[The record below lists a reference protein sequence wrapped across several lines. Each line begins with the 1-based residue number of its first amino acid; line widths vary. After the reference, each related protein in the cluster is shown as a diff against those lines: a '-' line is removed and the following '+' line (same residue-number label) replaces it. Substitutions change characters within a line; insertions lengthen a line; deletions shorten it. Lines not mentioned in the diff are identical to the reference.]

1 MRTDGPTPPA
11 DRHITGV
18 ETGVRILDQAPDR
31 PVMPV
36 ETMTLADTVSWRK
49 GLATMWRVAVYAR
62 ETPWQAITALVATLL
77 AASLQLAIP
86 QLLGQAVDQTQLAV
100 TSDGGAALN
109 AALWNTAALVLLVST
124 LRGVFATLQNYFSE
138 AVGHHTGYR
147 LRLQFY
153 DKIQHL
159 SFGFHDSVHS
169 GDLITLGLLDI
180 EGARM
185 FFSTGLIRFVLLVIL
200 IGIGGY
206 GLLATDWVLGLM
218 ALSFVPFVG
227 WQSSVSQLKLR
238 GTWLMLQKRLDVLT
252 RVMEENLA
260 GIRVVRAFSAQPHE
274 VAKFRS
280 TSVSALELAH
290 ERVDIRVRSTSLMTL
305 SFFVS
310 MGLVLLVGGFKVQAS
325 EITVGT
331 LAAFLTF
338 MTILQMPVRQ
348 LGMLVNSVA
357 RTSTCGARLF
367 ALLDLAPAV
376 ADPPGAPALRLTTG
390 TLTFDNVGF
399 AYPSAPDK
407 PVLEAISFTA
417 KKGETIGLVGPQ
429 GSGKTTIAQ
438 LIPRFYD
445 VTHGAIRLDGQDIRD
460 VSLRSLREQVAVVS
474 QDVFMFTTTMENNI
488 AYGDPWAQPA
498 EIEGAS
504 DKAQLHGY
512 IDGLPDRY
520 RTVVGERGASLSGGQ
535 RQRMSIAR
543 SLILAPGVLVF
554 DDSTAAIDAR
564 TEARIFDAIKAQA
577 ASRVTILVAH
587 RLNTLMSADRILFLD
602 HGRIVEQGSHAE
614 LLALGGRY
622 ARLHDLQNRSFGERR

>member
-1 MRTDGPTPPA
+1 MSSSVDGPRA
-11 DRHITGV
+11 
-18 ETGVRILDQAPDR
+18 AR
-31 PVMPV
+31 PLEVMG
-36 ETMTLADTVSWRK
+36 LADTVSWRK
-49 GLATMWRVAVYAR
+49 GLATMWRVTRYAG
-62 ETPWQAITALVATLL
+62 ETPWQVVTALVATLL
-77 AASLQLAIP
+77 AAALQLLIP
-86 QLLGQAVDQTQLAV
+86 QLLGQAVDQTQSV
-100 TSDGGAALN
+100 IVSGSRMAAE
-109 AALWNTAALVLLVST
+109 AALWNTAVLVLVVST
-124 LRGVFATLQNYFSE
+124 LRGVFATLQNYYSE

-147 LRLQFY
+147 LRMQFY
-153 DKIQHL
+153 DKVQHL

-185 FFSTGLIRFVLLVIL
+185 FFSTGLVRFVLLLVL

-218 ALSFVPFVG
+218 ALSFVPYVG
-227 WQSSVSQLKLR
+227 WESSVSQLKLR
-238 GTWLMLQKRLDVLT
+238 GTWLVLQKRLDVLS

-260 GIRVVRAFSAQPHE
+260 GIRVVRAFSAQDHE
-274 VAKFRS
+274 IAKFRRS
-280 TSVSALELAH
+280 SVSALELAH
-290 ERVDIRVRSTSLMTL
+290 QRVDIRVRSTSLMTL
-305 SFFVS
+305 SFFVA
-310 MGLVLLVGGFKVQAS
+310 MGLVLLVGGIKVQAG

-367 ALLDLAPAV
+367 AFLDLAPAV
-376 ADPPGAPALRLTTG
+376 ANPPGAPALHLTDG
-390 TLTFDNVGF
+390 TLRFDDVGF

-407 PVLEAISFTA
+407 PVLEGISFTA
-417 KKGETIGLVGPQ
+417 RKGETIGLIGPQ

-488 AYGDPWAQPA
+488 AYGDPWATA
-498 EIEGAS
+498 DDIKGAS
-504 DKAQLHGY
+504 DHAQLHAY
-512 IDGLPDRY
+512 IDDLPDRY

-543 SLILAPGVLVF
+543 SLILSPAVLVF

-564 TEARIFDAIKAQA
+564 TEERIFAAIRAQA

-587 RLNTLMSADRILFLD
+587 RLNTLMRADRILFLD
-602 HGRIVEQGSHAE
+602 HGRIVEQGSHGE

-622 ARLHDLQNRSFGERR
+622 ARLHDLQNRSYGDRP

>member
-1 MRTDGPTPPA
+1 MSATADNPPHNRPA
-11 DRHITGV
+11 
-18 ETGVRILDQAPDR
+18 R
-31 PVMPV
+31 PVEVMAP
-36 ETMTLADTVSWRK
+36 TDTVDWRK
-49 GLATMWRVAVYAR
+49 GLATMWRVTRYAA
-62 ETPWQAITALVATLL
+62 ETPWQVLTALLATLI
-77 AASLQLAIP
+77 ASALQLAIP
-86 QLLGQAVDQTQLAV
+86 RLLGGAVDQTQAVLA
-100 TSDGGAALN
+100 GASRDMAES
-109 AALWNTAALVLLVST
+109 ALWTAALLVLAVSS
-124 LRGVFATLQNYFSE
+124 LRGIFATLQNYYSE

-206 GLLATDWVLGLM
+206 GLLATDWLLGLM
-218 ALSFVPFVG
+218 ALSFVPYVG
-227 WQSSVSQLKLR
+227 WESSVSQLQLR
-238 GTWLMLQKRLDVLT
+238 GTWLVLQKRLDVLT
-252 RVMEENLA
+252 RVMEENLT
-260 GIRVVRAFSAQPHE
+260 GIRVVRAFSAQDHE
-274 VAKFRS
+274 VAKFRRA
-280 TSVSALELAH
+280 SVSALELAH
-290 ERVDIRVRSTSLMTL
+290 ERVDIRVRSTALMTL
-305 SFFVS
+305 SFFVA
-310 MGLVLLVGGFKVQAS
+310 MGLVLLVGGFKVHSGQ
-325 EITVGT
+325 ITVGT

-348 LGMLVNSVA
+348 LGMLVNSIA

-367 ALLDLAPAV
+367 ALLDLSPAV
-376 ADPPGAPALRLTTG
+376 ADRPGAPALHLTNG
-390 TLTFDNVGF
+390 TLAFEGVGF

-407 PVLEAISFTA
+407 SVLEDISFTA
-417 KKGETIGLVGPQ
+417 RKGETIGLIGPQ

-445 VTHGAIRLDGQDIRD
+445 VTAGRISIDGQDIRD
-460 VSLRSLREQVAVVS
+460 VSLLSLRRHVAVVS

-488 AYGDPWAQPA
+488 AYGDPWAA
-498 EIEGAS
+498 KTRIEGAS
-504 DKAQLHGY
+504 DHAQLHGY

-543 SLILAPGVLVF
+543 SLILSPAVLVF

-564 TEARIFDAIKAQA
+564 TEERIFAAIRAQA
-577 ASRVTILVAH
+577 AERVTLLVAH
-587 RLNTLMSADRILFLD
+587 RLNTLMRADRILFLD
-602 HGRIVEQGSHAE
+602 QGRIVEQGSHDE
-614 LLALGGRY
+614 LLAAGGRY
-622 ARLHDLQNRSFGERR
+622 ARLHDLQNHAYGDRG